1 MSIQQIGFDQSP
13 QGLERSRD
21 RLDRLT
27 SHAISGHQSD
37 GSNDDSVGRA
47 RIAKSALELDRLTAR
62 DDRARAVAAD
72 IRTMDQTMET
82 VGTTVDAMK
91 KELQGIVQHD
101 PPYAHDSE
109 ERAKR
114 LTSYAEL
121 RAVIDR
127 LTNPPDDSAQKL
139 AQRKELEAILSND
152 YTFIVGQNGLT
163 KTVLKEDVHYGPTGL
178 YIPQLAPPEAVDD
191 RAIGQAIQQ
200 LDAAG
205 GVVQARREALQARA
219 AVIGELTYHSQMT
232 ERSAE
237 AASVQ
242 IRQDLS
248 TQPVGIAR
256 ESTIQLDQLLG
267 YTWP

>member
-21 RLDRLT
+21 RLDKLT

-37 GSNDDSVGRA
+37 DSNDDSVGRA
-47 RIAKSALELDRLTAR
+47 RIAKSTLELDRLTVR
-62 DDRARAVAAD
+62 DDHARAVAAH
-72 IRTMDQTMET
+72 IRTMDQTMDT
-82 VGTTVDAMK
+82 VAATVDAMK
-91 KELQGIVQHD
+91 KELEGIAQSS
-101 PPYAHDSE
+101 PPYPPESE
-109 ERAKR
+109 ERVKR
-114 LTSYAEL
+114 LNSYAGL

-152 YTFIVGQNGLT
+152 YTFIVGQNGMT
-163 KTVLKEDVHYGPTGL
+163 KTVLKEDVHYGPAGV
-178 YIPQLAPPEAVDD
+178 YIPELAPPEAVDE
-191 RAIGQAIQQ
+191 RAIGQALQQ

-205 GVVQARREALQARA
+205 ELIHARREALQADA
-219 AVIGELTYHSQMT
+219 MTIGKSLYDQLMT

-237 AASVQ
+237 ATSVQ
-242 IRQDLS
+242 IRQDLA

-256 ESTIQLDQLLG
+256 ESTTQLDQLLG

>member
-27 SHAISGHQSD
+27 THAISGQQSD

-47 RIAKSALELDRLTAR
+47 RIAKSTLEFDRLTAR
-62 DDRARAVAAD
+62 DDRARVVAAG

-82 VGTTVDAMK
+82 VGTTVEVMK
-91 KELQGIVQHD
+91 KDLEVITKSF
-101 PPYAHDSE
+101 PPYPSNSE
-109 ERAKR
+109 ERVKR
-114 LTSYAEL
+114 LNSYAEL

-127 LTNPPDDSAQKL
+127 LTSPPDDSAQKL
-139 AQRKELEAILSND
+139 AQRKELAAILSND
-152 YTFIVGQNGLT
+152 YTFIVGQNGMT
-163 KTVLKEDVHYGPTGL
+163 KTVLKEGVHYGPTGL
-178 YIPQLAPPEAVDD
+178 YIPELTPPEAVDD
-191 RAIGQAIQQ
+191 RTIGQAVKQ

-205 GVVQARREALQARA
+205 ELIHARREALQAQA
-219 AVIGELTYHSQMT
+219 MTIGESTYDPLMT

-237 AASVQ
+237 ATSVQ
-242 IRQDLS
+242 IRQDLAA
-248 TQPVGIAR
+248 QPVGIAR
-256 ESTIQLDQLLG
+256 ESTTQLDQLLG